1 MRKDEFLLYLLPGHA
16 WSEEDSVQAT
26 SERNEAVVK
35 EITIKTEG
43 TEVHITSKD
52 VTIQAE
58 EIVLEG
64 EYKDP

>member
-1 MRKDEFLLYLLPGHA
+1 MIFCHTCRRFRTCLERRG
-16 WSEEDSVQAT
+16 QCI
-26 SERNEAVVK
+26 RNEVVVK
-35 EITIKTEG
+35 EITVKTEG

-64 EYKDP
+64 GE

>member
-1 MRKDEFLLYLLPGHA
+1 MVR
-16 WSEEDSVQAT
+16 
-26 SERNEAVVK
+26 
-35 EITIKTEG
+35 EIVIKTEG

-52 VTIQAE
+52 VTIQAG